1 VPASA
6 ENQTVQPFISAIEG
20 FQCEVEGLKH
30 VNKLTVDDMGQVVPK
45 NRHYPIMD
53 PRHALR
59 SDTSHMSD
67 EDFRYAL
74 ASLIVE
80 ALEMD
85 TGKQERDV
93 IDELFDSFGIKF
105 EEIAAQVDRHIPDR
119 TKHLREQAA
128 RRLAAAAPTAA
139 VLLNE
144 VVRLGARFIAM
155 VNEIYDRLARHAA
168 TETGTSATFRFERG
182 LVDEEQLEISP
193 KFIEQLRRLK
203 ELLHA
208 VDIGKI
214 DAGAIRSLLVWDDGE
229 FYGRWPFAV
238 YNDDNRLP
246 DAVLHLNWIPQAV
259 ERRASQD
266 VAWAGLTP
274 VVDAA
279 RESAER
285 FVAAGEQLVRSH
297 IAHLDELSDAQPAA
311 AAGLMFMNESPYGFE
326 RELERFRAD
335 RTLAARARSAY
346 FATLAQDSAIGLRAD
361 PELAPVV
368 LTSDNYPEGTS
379 MSALASFIAMWRLK
393 MWAQRSRE
401 QIEAQILRSP
411 AALANWLDWLKTSCD
426 EAVAWLGGKDVFDVT
441 RSVDVNE
448 MRELIEEFL
457 NLPLWKK
464 RDLLYEV
471 WTLCATLEACEQA
484 GWRTELRGLTE
495 TDGKWVLQIKPTH
508 DPVATLRYRADSAV
522 SLDVWREPKRISRS
536 GGELTPDVTVSTPS
550 PYRRD
555 LLIVEAKDKQK
566 MPLGV
571 AQSQSD
577 AGSTSHMKNAL
588 GVAERYASGLSPRA
602 TWVCNHCAFRQKV
615 SAITNY
621 GNQWARVHIA
631 AEFRPGNVP
640 AAFSES
646 VRAALAPP
654 SVLRSDPE
662 SGRPTGSGL
671 VLVVDM
677 TASMMGFVESS
688 CERLME
694 QLSPALFNVFR
705 AVLYTDHD
713 SNEPFLVRKLGPLED
728 LRALI
733 DSVIASPRG
742 EGGDY
747 EEALEDAMQRCRE
760 LTEDIG
766 PQTILVL
773 TDAPAHR
780 PEHCPYQIDFEAE
793 VRALLH
799 TGSHLHVANDRLNP
813 QDETWKPFE
822 AMPNFH
828 LAPLGEFIAA
838 E

>member
-1 VPASA
+1 
-6 ENQTVQPFISAIEG
+6 
-20 FQCEVEGLKH
+20 
-30 VNKLTVDDMGQVVPK
+30 
-45 NRHYPIMD
+45 
-53 PRHALR
+53 
-59 SDTSHMSD
+59 MSD
-67 EDFRYAL
+67 EDLRYTF
-74 ASLIVE
+74 ASLIVD

-93 IDELFDSFGIKF
+93 IDELFDSFGINF
-105 EEIAAQVDRHIPDR
+105 AEIDSQVDRHIPDR

-128 RRLAAAAPTAA
+128 GRLAAAAPTAA
-139 VLLNE
+139 ALLNE
-144 VVRLGARFIAM
+144 FVRLGDKFIAM

-168 TETGTSATFRFERG
+168 TESGTSATFRFKRG
-182 LVDEEQLEISP
+182 LVDEDQLQISP
-193 KFIEQLRRLK
+193 KFIERLRRLR
-203 ELLHA
+203 ELLRT

-214 DAGAIRSLLVWDDGE
+214 DAAAIQSLLTWDDGE
-229 FYGRWPFAV
+229 FYGRWPLKD
-238 YNDDNRLP
+238 YSNDNRLP
-246 DAVLHLNWIPQAV
+246 DAVLHLNWIPQIV
-259 ERRASQD
+259 ERRMSQD
-266 VAWAGLTP
+266 AAWAGLTP
-274 VVDAA
+274 AIDAA
-279 RESAER
+279 RDSAER
-285 FVAAGEQLVRSH
+285 LVAAGEQLVRSH
-297 IAHLDELSDAQPAA
+297 IAHLDELSDAEPTA
-311 AAGLMFMNESPYGFE
+311 AAGLVFMNQSPYGFE

-335 RTLAARARSAY
+335 RTLAARVRSTY

-361 PELAPVV
+361 PELAPIV
-368 LTSDNYPEGTS
+368 LTTNNYSEGTS

-411 AALANWLDWLKTSCD
+411 AVLADWLAWLKTSCD
-426 EAVAWLGGKDVFDVT
+426 EAVAWVGRKDVFDVT

-471 WTLCATLEACEQA
+471 WTLCATLGASEQA
-484 GWRTELRGLTE
+484 GWRTELCGLTE
-495 TDGKWVLQIKPTH
+495 TDGVWVLQIKPTQ
-508 DPVATLRYRADSAV
+508 DPVAALRYGADSAI

-536 GGELTPDVTVSTPS
+536 GVELTPDVTVSTPS
-550 PYRRD
+550 PYPRD
-555 LLIVEAKDKQK
+555 LLIIEAKDKQK
-566 MPLGV
+566 MQLGV
-571 AQSQSD
+571 PQSQSD
-577 AGSTSHMKNAL
+577 AGSTSHMKHAL

-615 SAITNY
+615 SVTTNY
-621 GNQWARVHIA
+621 GNRWSGVHIA

-640 AAFSES
+640 AAFMES

-654 SVLRSDPE
+654 LLLRANPE
-662 SGRPTGSGL
+662 SERPTRSGL

-677 TASMMGFVESS
+677 TASMMDFVEIS
-688 CERLME
+688 CQRLME
-694 QLSPALFNVFR
+694 QLNPAPFDVFR

-713 SNEPFLVRKLGPLED
+713 FNEPFLVRKLGPLED

-733 DSVIASPRG
+733 DSVIASPG
-742 EGGDY
+742 GGGGDR

-780 PEHCPYQIDFEAE
+780 PEHCPYQIDLEAE
-793 VRALLH
+793 VRALLD
-799 TGSHLHVANDRLNP
+799 TGSQLHVASDRLNP
-813 QDETWKPFE
+813 RDKTWKPFE
-822 AMPNFH
+822 AIPGFH
-828 LAPLGEFIAA
+828 LAPLSEFIAT